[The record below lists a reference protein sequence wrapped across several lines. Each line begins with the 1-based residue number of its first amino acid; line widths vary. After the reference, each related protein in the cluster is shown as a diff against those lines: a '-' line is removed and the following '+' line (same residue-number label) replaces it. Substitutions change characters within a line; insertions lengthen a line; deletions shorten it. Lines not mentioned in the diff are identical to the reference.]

1 MKKSVTQFLLDHA
14 AEKPVSFHMPGHKG
28 SDIYR
33 RYGYDE
39 FLNNFIDCDITEIPG
54 ADNLFQTEGVI
65 RETAEKYR
73 RLYDVKKSY
82 LLINGT
88 SGGLIAAILASVP
101 QGKKLVMAR
110 NCHKSVFNA
119 LTLGGIEPVYAYP
132 SMVEEYG
139 ISGAV
144 EAEEI
149 ARCLDEN
156 PEAEAVIL
164 PSPNYYGICS
174 DIKAIA
180 DVVHARGKVLI
191 VDQAHGAHLK
201 FMAGEPK
208 AAEECGAD
216 IVVNST
222 HKTLCSFTQSAVLNY
237 NSDRVEQY
245 ILEDKLQAIQSTS
258 PSYLLMAS
266 LDINAD
272 ILEKHGERLFSAW
285 QSNIEDFYAKAAA
298 VEGLKLMEVPG
309 AMDKTKIN
317 IDMSRYGIDG
327 NQLEELL
334 MEKGIYSELVTGNIL
349 MCMTGIG
356 NTGADFER
364 LLAALKSIAEE
375 RAFDKDGSD
384 HGAAGTEGCDK
395 ADNSGAALWM
405 KRRALH
411 EIPKKKQQVHIDESE
426 GLICAASIIPYPP
439 GIPFVC
445 PGEEIGR
452 EEIEYIKLLRNR
464 GEKVIGVDENMCVVV
479 GKE

>member
-1 MKKSVTQFLLDHA
+1 MS
-14 AEKPVSFHMPGHKG
+14 
-28 SDIYR
+28 
-33 RYGYDE
+33 
-39 FLNNFIDCDITEIPG
+39 
-54 ADNLFQTEGVI
+54 
-65 RETAEKYR
+65 
-73 RLYDVKKSY
+73 
-82 LLINGT
+82 
-88 SGGLIAAILASVP
+88 
-101 QGKKLVMAR
+101 
-110 NCHKSVFNA
+110 
-119 LTLGGIEPVYAYP
+119 
-132 SMVEEYG
+132 
-139 ISGAV
+139 
-144 EAEEI
+144 
-149 ARCLDEN
+149 
-156 PEAEAVIL
+156 
-164 PSPNYYGICS
+164 
-174 DIKAIA
+174 
-180 DVVHARGKVLI
+180 
-191 VDQAHGAHLK
+191 
-201 FMAGEPK
+201 GEPK
-208 AAEECGAD
+208 SAEECGAD

-317 IDMSRYGIDG
+317 IDMSGYGIDG

-356 NTGADFER
+356 NTKADFER

-384 HGAAGTEGCDK
+384 HSGAAGTEGCDK